1 MKRMLALLIGLTALI
16 GCDTRTGTPIP
27 KPNSVKSTQPT
38 LTQNPYAP
46 LDLSPIDVT
55 YFPVDYPTS
64 SSSPSK
70 NKPYARIF
78 YSRPHLQGRHI
89 FHEVVPAGQPWRL
102 GANEA
107 TELELFQPATI
118 QNQRIEAGRY
128 TLYAI
133 PEENQW
139 TLILNKKIHNWGLD
153 IDPKQDVARFTLPVE
168 KPEAQL
174 EYFTMTFL
182 GKDQEATLLIGW
194 DNSLVK
200 LPLQFDR

>member
-1 MKRMLALLIGLTALI
+1 MTRHLPIWTLCIVMTACQN
-16 GCDTRTGTPIP
+16 GPAPSRTQATPISS
-27 KPNSVKSTQPT
+27 KQPSIV
-38 LTQNPYAP
+38 QNPYAP
-46 LDLSPIDVT
+46 VDVSPIDIA
-55 YFPVDYPTS
+55 YFPTDYPTLS
-64 SSSPSK
+64 GTEKGSK
-70 NKPYARIF
+70 PLARII

-89 FHEVVPAGQPWRL
+89 FHEVVPASQPWRL

-118 QNQRIEAGRY
+118 QNQRIDVGRY

-133 PEENQW
+133 PEEKQW
-139 TLILNKKIHNWGLD
+139 TLIVNKQVYNWGLD
-153 IDPKQDVARFTLPVE
+153 IDPKQDVARFILPVE

-182 GKDQEATLLIGW
+182 GANKEASLLIGW

-200 LPLQFDR
+200 LPLRFD